1 MVQYRLVE
9 LSLDLFSLVE
19 FGWFGW
25 FGKVWLSLIWFGL
38 VGQVRSDW
46 VGFIR
51 VWFGFVKFDLSKV
64 GLHFA

>member
-1 MVQYRLVE
+1 M
-9 LSLDLFSLVE
+9 VE
-19 FGWFGW
+19 FGWFGL

-51 VWFGFVKFDLSKV
+51 VWFGLGLLS
-64 GLHFA
+64 LI